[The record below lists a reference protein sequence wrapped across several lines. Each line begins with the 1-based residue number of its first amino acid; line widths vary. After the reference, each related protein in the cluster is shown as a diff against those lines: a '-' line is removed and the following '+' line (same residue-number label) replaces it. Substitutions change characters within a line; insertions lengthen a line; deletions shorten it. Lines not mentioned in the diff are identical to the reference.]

1 MAVKYQMIAKEL
13 EVMLLS
19 GKGGGKLPTE
29 GELCQQ
35 YGCSRQTVRSALSVL
50 QEKGLIV
57 RRQGSGSYPIRLPH
71 KSSRQMVMLLKE
83 QETATAANLVRKA
96 REAADAVG
104 CSLMCLET
112 HGSQEEERKH
122 LQALLQHRPVGVIVE
137 PIEDVMGSPNQ
148 ELLQALRAGGVPLV
162 YLGGRYDSLSPCV
175 SGDEA
180 EGGCL
185 LASYL
190 AGVGHR
196 RIAAILKWDDSKG
209 IQRFHGLAQGAGKA
223 GILFR
228 PENCMW
234 YSGAEL
240 CRLMDGDNRSMQR
253 FLREY
258 RGDSTAVVCFD
269 DAVASRV
276 QRYLHQ
282 HQEEQFSGCHGGE
295 YAGRADDHRK
305 ACRIQ
310 NDSLDAEPAPKR
322 LTKKWKEKTR
332 GLSVT
337 GLLQLRKIRNR
348 TSWRCTPSAG

>member
-1 MAVKYQMIAKEL
+1 
-13 EVMLLS
+13 
-19 GKGGGKLPTE
+19 
-29 GELCQQ
+29 
-35 YGCSRQTVRSALSVL
+35 
-50 QEKGLIV
+50 
-57 RRQGSGSYPIRLPH
+57 
-71 KSSRQMVMLLKE
+71 
-83 QETATAANLVRKA
+83 
-96 REAADAVG
+96 
-104 CSLMCLET
+104 
-112 HGSQEEERKH
+112 
-122 LQALLQHRPVGVIVE
+122 
-137 PIEDVMGSPNQ
+137 MGSPNQ

-209 IQRFHGLAQGAGKA
+209 IQRFHGLAQGAEKA

-282 HQEEQFSGCHGGE
+282 HQEELALVSFESG
-295 YAGRADDHRK
+295 AK
-305 ACRIQ
+305 
-310 NDSLDAEPAPKR
+310 DSTIVGLELCNSLAATAVNMLAEQMTTGKPAASRTIPWT
-322 LTKKWKEKTR
+322 LN
-332 GLSVT
+332 
-337 GLLQLRKIRNR
+337 LRQ
-348 TSWRCTPSAG
+348 SG

>member
-83 QETATAANLVRKA
+83 QETARAADLVRKA

-104 CSLMCLET
+104 CSLVCLET
-112 HGSQEEERKH
+112 HGSHEEERKH
-122 LQALLQHRPVGVIVE
+122 LQALIQHRPVGVIVE

-240 CRLMDGDNRSMQR
+240 RRLMDGDNRSMQR

-282 HQEEQFSGCHGGE
+282 HQEELALVSFEGG
-295 YAGRADDHRK
+295 AK
-305 ACRIQ
+305 
-310 NDSLDAEPAPKR
+310 DS
-322 LTKKWKEKTR
+322 TI
-332 GLSVT
+332 T
-337 GLLQLRKIRNR
+337 GLELCNSLAATAVNMLAEQMTTGKPAASRTIPWTLNLRQ
-348 TSWRCTPSAG
+348 SG